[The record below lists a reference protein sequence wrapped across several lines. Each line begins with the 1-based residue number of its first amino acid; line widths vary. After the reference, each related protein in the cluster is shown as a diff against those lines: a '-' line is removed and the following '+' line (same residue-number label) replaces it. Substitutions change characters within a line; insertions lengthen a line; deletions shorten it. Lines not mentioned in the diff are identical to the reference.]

1 MADPLFFEENRMPPH
16 SDHHFYKNA
25 AEADTGESGFILSL
39 NGLWKFAYA
48 PNAESAI
55 RGFEAMD
62 YDCRPWADIRVPAHI
77 QLEGYDI
84 PHYVNIQY
92 PWDGH
97 EEIAPGQIPT
107 EFNPVASY
115 VKYFALPETLRIE
128 QNLHISF
135 QGVESAFA
143 LWLNGRYVGYGTDSF
158 TPSEFELTP
167 YLQEGENKLAVRV
180 YKWASGSWL
189 EDQDFFRFSGIF
201 RDVYLYAVPKAH
213 AWDLKIETQLAGDF
227 KSADLSLTLKTQG
240 TGRVTAVLFDDGVEV
255 ASMEAE
261 LREDMRMTLP
271 VSNPR
276 LWSAEQP
283 NLYRLTLTL
292 FDEAGEIQEVIAEQ
306 AGFRKFELHDGLMQ
320 INGKRI
326 EFKGINRHE
335 FGYLHGRV
343 MTRELIEQD
352 LITMKRHNINAVR
365 TSHYPNASLFYE
377 LCDKYGLYVIDETNL
392 ESHGIWDTIA
402 RGGAG
407 MDRAIPG
414 DNPDWLPAILSR
426 ADAMYERDKNHPCI
440 LIWSC
445 GNESFGG
452 RDIFEVSELFRKKDS
467 SRLVHYE
474 GVAHDRRY
482 NDTTD
487 IESQMYTPAADV
499 EAFLQKNR
507 SKPFILC
514 EYGHAM
520 GNSCGGVNKYTE
532 LAERDPLY
540 QGGFIWDY
548 IDQSLLQ
555 KNRYGEA
562 YFAYGGD
569 FNDRPSDYSFSG
581 NGLVYGDR
589 TPSPKLQEI
598 KYLYQDIRVQ
608 FGKQDFTVT
617 NRSLFT
623 DTSQY
628 RCVILLQKEGET
640 LREETLE
647 TSVPPLASK
656 TFPLPSVPTEA
667 GEYAITVSFRLKE
680 DTGWAKSGHEVAF
693 AQHTVRWADV
703 TMHIDTPPLR
713 VVHGHLNVGVKG
725 ENFEALFSRLR
736 GGLVSYRYAGVELLQ
751 DMPRPNFWRAPTDND
766 RGNYMPARYGQWKL
780 ASLYAM
786 PFDPA
791 KLPAQELPELH
802 AREGKGSVSIT
813 FTHYLPTVPVS
824 SCQVGYTVLGDGEV
838 SISLTMDPPEAL
850 SPMPEFGM
858 LFQLSADYDHL
869 EWYGMGPEETH
880 CDRKLGAKLSVYR
893 SLVRDSMARYLV
905 PQETGNKTGVR
916 YAKVV
921 NNKGRGL
928 LFSTMREM
936 EFSALPYTP
945 HELENAHHPYELPPV
960 HHTIVRASLMQMG
973 VGGDN
978 SWGARTLPEYL
989 LPQGKPLRLFFSF
1002 RGI

>member
-1 MADPLFFEENRMPPH
+1 MFFEENRMPPH
-16 SDHHFYKNA
+16 SDHRFYRNA
-25 AEADTGESGFILSL
+25 AEADTGESGFVLSL

-48 PNAESAI
+48 PNGKSAI
-55 RGFEAMD
+55 PGFEAMD

-107 EFNPVASY
+107 EFNPAASY
-115 VKYFALPETLRIE
+115 VKYFTLPETLRVE
-128 QNLHISF
+128 QNLYISF

-158 TPSEFELTP
+158 TPSEFNLTP
-167 YLQEGENKLAVRV
+167 YVKEGENKLAVQV

-213 AWDLKIETQLAGDF
+213 VWDLKIETQLAGDF
-227 KSADLSLTLKTQG
+227 QSADLSLTLKTQG
-240 TGRVTAVLFDDGVEV
+240 AGRVTAALFDNCIEIVSVET
-255 ASMEAE
+255 E
-261 LREDMRMTLP
+261 LQGETRLSLP
-271 VSNPR
+271 VINPR

-292 FDEAGEIQEVIAEQ
+292 FDEAGEIQEVIAEK
-306 AGFRKFELHDGLMQ
+306 AGFRKFELHDGLMRL
-320 INGKRI
+320 NGKRI
-326 EFKGINRHE
+326 EFKGVNRHE
-335 FGYLHGRV
+335 FGYLNGRV
-343 MTRELIEQD
+343 MNRELIEQD

-365 TSHYPNASLFYE
+365 TSHYPNVSLFYE

-402 RGGAG
+402 RGGAS
-407 MDRAIPG
+407 MDSAIPG
-414 DNPDWLPAILSR
+414 DNPEWLPAILSR
-426 ADAMYERDKNHPCI
+426 AAAMYERDKNHPCI

-452 RDIFEVSELFRKKDS
+452 RDIFEVSQMFRKKDP

-507 SKPFILC
+507 RKPFILC

-520 GNSCGGVNKYTE
+520 GNSCGGVHKYTE

-555 KNRYGEA
+555 KSRYGEE

-569 FNDRPSDYSFSG
+569 FSDRPSDYSFSG

-628 RCVILLQKEGET
+628 RCVVLLQKEGET
-640 LREETLE
+640 LHEQTLE
-647 TSVPPLASK
+647 ASVPPFASG
-656 TFPLPSVPTEA
+656 TLPLPFAVPAEA
-667 GEYAITVSFRLKE
+667 GEYVFTVSFRLKE
-680 DTGWAKSGHEVAF
+680 DTAWAKSGHEVAF
-693 AQHTVRWADV
+693 GQHIVRRADV
-703 TMHIDTPPLR
+703 TMDIDTPPLR
-713 VVHGHLNVGVKG
+713 VVRGHLNIGVKG
-725 ENFEALFSRLR
+725 EHFEALFSRLR
-736 GGLVSYRYAGVELLQ
+736 GGLVSYRYTGVELLQ
-751 DMPRPNFWRAPTDND
+751 DMPRPSFWRAPTDND
-766 RGNYMPARYGQWKL
+766 RGNHMPARYGQWKL

-791 KLPAQELPELH
+791 KLPAQELPEL
-802 AREGKGSVSIT
+802 RIQEWKNRVTVT

-824 SCQVGYTVLGDGEV
+824 SCQVGYSVFGDGKIQV
-838 SISLTMDPPEAL
+838 SLTMHPPEAL

-858 LFQLSADYDHL
+858 LFELSADYDHL

-880 CDRKLGAKLSVYR
+880 CDRRLGAKLSVYR
-893 SLVRDSMARYLV
+893 NLVRENMARYLV

-921 NNKGRGL
+921 NGKGRGL
-928 LFSTMREM
+928 LFSTAEEM

-960 HHTIVRASLMQMG
+960 HRTIVRASLMQMG

-989 LPQGKPLRLFFSF
+989 LPQGKPLHFTFSF

>member
-1 MADPLFFEENRMPPH
+1 MFFEENRMPPH
-16 SDHHFYKNA
+16 SDHRFYRNA
-25 AEADTGESGFILSL
+25 AEADTGESGFVLSL

-48 PNAESAI
+48 PNGKSAI
-55 RGFEAMD
+55 PGFEAMD

-107 EFNPVASY
+107 EFNPAASY
-115 VKYFALPETLRIE
+115 VKYFTLPETLRVE
-128 QNLHISF
+128 QNLYISF

-158 TPSEFELTP
+158 TPSEFNLTS
-167 YLQEGENKLAVRV
+167 YVKEGENKLAVQV

-213 AWDLKIETQLAGDF
+213 VWDLKTETQLAGDF
-227 KSADLSLTLKTQG
+227 QSADLSLTLKTQG
-240 TGRVTAVLFDDGVEV
+240 AGRVTAALFDNGVEV
-255 ASMEAE
+255 ASVETE
-261 LREDMRMTLP
+261 LQGETRLSLP
-271 VSNPR
+271 VINPR

-292 FDEAGEIQEVIAEQ
+292 FDGAGEIQEVIAEK
-306 AGFRKFELHDGLMQ
+306 AGFRKFELHDGLMRL
-320 INGKRI
+320 NGKRI
-326 EFKGINRHE
+326 EFKGVNRHE
-335 FGYLHGRV
+335 FGYLNGRV
-343 MTRELIEQD
+343 MNRELIEQD

-365 TSHYPNASLFYE
+365 TSHYPNVSLFYE
-377 LCDKYGLYVIDETNL
+377 LCDQYGLYVIDETNL

-402 RGGAG
+402 RGGAS
-407 MDRAIPG
+407 MDSAIPG
-414 DNPDWLPAILSR
+414 DNPEWLPAILSR

-452 RDIFEVSELFRKKDS
+452 RDIFEVSQMFRKKDP

-507 SKPFILC
+507 RKPFILC

-520 GNSCGGVNKYTE
+520 GNSCGGVHKYTE

-555 KNRYGEA
+555 KNRYGKA

-569 FNDRPSDYSFSG
+569 FDDRPSDYSFSG

-598 KYLYQDIRVQ
+598 KYLYQDIRVE
-608 FGKQDFTVT
+608 FGGKDFTVV

-628 RCVILLQKEGET
+628 RCVVLLQKEGET
-640 LREETLE
+640 LREQTVEAN
-647 TSVPPLASK
+647 VPPLAIG
-656 TFPLPSVPTEA
+656 TFPLPFAVPAEA
-667 GEYAITVSFRLKE
+667 GEYVFTVSFQLKK
-680 DTGWAKSGHEVAF
+680 DMSWAKNGYEIAF
-693 AQHTVRWADV
+693 GQHIIRRADI
-703 TMHIDTPPLR
+703 TTPPCSPPLR
-713 VVHGHLNVGVKG
+713 VVRGHLNIGVKG
-725 ENFEALFSRLR
+725 EHFEALFSRLR
-736 GGLVSYRYAGVELLQ
+736 GGLVSYRYTGVELLQ
-751 DMPRPNFWRAPTDND
+751 DMPRPSFWRAPTDND
-766 RGNYMPARYGQWKL
+766 RGNHMPARYGQWKL
-780 ASLYAM
+780 ASLYAI

-791 KLPAQELPELH
+791 KLPAQELPEL
-802 AREGKGSVSIT
+802 RVQEWKNRITVT
-813 FTHYLPTVPVS
+813 FTHYLPTIPVS
-824 SCQVGYTVLGDGEV
+824 SCQVDYSVFGDGKIQV
-838 SISLTMDPPEAL
+838 SLTMHPPEAL

-858 LFQLSADYDHL
+858 LFELSADYDHL

-880 CDRKLGAKLSVYR
+880 CDRRLGAKLSVYR
-893 SLVRDSMARYLV
+893 NLVRENMARYLV

-921 NNKGRGL
+921 NGKGRGL
-928 LFSTMREM
+928 LFSTAEEM

-960 HHTIVRASLMQMG
+960 HRTIVRASLMQMG

-989 LPQGKPLRLFFSF
+989 LPRGKPLHFTFSF